1 VHGFD
6 QTTVAEIAQRAGLT
20 ERTFFRHFT
29 DKREVLFWG
38 QGALHDVFVS
48 TVATAPD
55 SVAPIDAIAAAL
67 VAVGDNFG
75 ERWLDDT
82 NKRSLSQLIRESMDE
97 LKAATAGEPSPAA
110 QRPRRRARHQS
121 DRRRS

>member
-110 QRPRRRARHQS
+110 QRPRRRAGHQS